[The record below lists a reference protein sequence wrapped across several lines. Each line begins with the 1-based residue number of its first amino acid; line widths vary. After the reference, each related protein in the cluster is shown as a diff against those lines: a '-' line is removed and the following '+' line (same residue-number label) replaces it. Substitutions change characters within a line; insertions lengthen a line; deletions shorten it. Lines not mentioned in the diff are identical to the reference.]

1 MSQKSGQKRRQKRRE
16 HEKRLNQKPKGLTVE
31 RHDTEGVPIR
41 LLKREKE
48 MSDEDW
54 KALLETVNRGDF
66 PDWL

>member
-1 MSQKSGQKRRQKRRE
+1 MTV
-16 HEKRLNQKPKGLTVE
+16 LVPLFNLTAVE

-54 KALLETVNRGDF
+54 KALLERVNRGDF